1 MRRPRMSAKHAARRR
16 IAIVG
21 GGFGGVAAAR
31 ALRRVNVDVTV
42 VDRTN
47 HQLFQ
52 PLLYQAATG
61 ALSAG
66 ECATPIRA
74 LLRGERNVRVAMGE
88 AVGLDPERREL
99 TLDRGERLGSDSLL
113 VASGGGA
120 AYLRPHEWGD
130 AGRGL

>member
-1 MRRPRMSAKHAARRR
+1 MSAEHAGRRR

-61 ALSAG
+61 GLSAG
-66 ECATPIRA
+66 ECATKKRFSDHTQIRA
-74 LLRGERNVRVAMGE
+74 RTLAQVTVLACLSFRKQGEG
-88 AVGLDPERREL
+88 
-99 TLDRGERLGSDSLL
+99 
-113 VASGGGA
+113 
-120 AYLRPHEWGD
+120 
-130 AGRGL
+130 